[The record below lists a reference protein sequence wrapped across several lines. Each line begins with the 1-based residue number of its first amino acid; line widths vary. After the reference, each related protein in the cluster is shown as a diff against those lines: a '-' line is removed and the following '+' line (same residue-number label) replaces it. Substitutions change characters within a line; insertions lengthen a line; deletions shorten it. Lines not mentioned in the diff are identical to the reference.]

1 MRRAMQVVQA
11 VLFVCLAIDA
21 VAAAVEGRMLVAV
34 LFVCGFAVL
43 TELEISVGQK
53 NDQKEGEQ

>member
-1 MRRAMQVVQA
+1 MQVVQA